1 MELTS
6 HLPADER
13 QRVETRLRQN
23 LIAWLTSVRPDGQPI
38 SVPVWFLLRDDGTI
52 LVYSQ
57 AGKAKLRNIA
67 ENPKVSLSLDG
78 TDIGRNIVRIE
89 GTARQVD
96 DQPPAHQQPAY
107 LAKYIERIQA
117 LFGMSERFAERFP
130 VALIITPAKLRI

>member
-6 HLPADER
+6 HLPAAER
-13 QRVETRLRQN
+13 ERVEGRLRHN
-23 LIAWLTSVRPDGQPI
+23 LIGWLTSVRADGQPV

-57 AGKAKLRNIA
+57 SGKAKLRNITG
-67 ENPKVSLSLDG
+67 NPRVSLTLDG

-89 GTARQVD
+89 GVARAVHD
-96 DQPPAHQQPAY
+96 LPPANQQPAY

-117 LFGMSERFAERFP
+117 LFGTSERFAELFP
-130 VALIITPAKLRI
+130 VTLLITPTKLRT